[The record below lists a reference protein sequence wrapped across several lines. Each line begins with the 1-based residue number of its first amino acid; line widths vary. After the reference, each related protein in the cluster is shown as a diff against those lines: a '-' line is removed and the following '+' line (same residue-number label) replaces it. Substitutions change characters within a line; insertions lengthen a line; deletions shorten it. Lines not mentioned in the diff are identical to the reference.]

1 MIRQKEQKMTQ
12 FDKSKFTYHGGY
24 LMYHGTYEGQP
35 TYDEYYGKD
44 KIHPSRIGMPV
55 ELFIARFKYQ
65 KFQGS
70 FKNFLC
76 KNFTVEEYATR
87 YKNGE
92 SPLDMLESKGFM
104 TPQAKKLCKQYG
116 VKATLENFNKCIEE
130 ESKKWISNNKEAA

>member
-1 MIRQKEQKMTQ
+1 MTQ

-65 KFQGS
+65 NSKVVLRTSCVNTSQL
-70 FKNFLC
+70 KNLLHD
-76 KNFTVEEYATR
+76 TR
-87 YKNGE
+87 MVNH
-92 SPLDMLESKGFM
+92 L
-104 TPQAKKLCKQYG
+104 
-116 VKATLENFNKCIEE
+116 
-130 ESKKWISNNKEAA
+130 